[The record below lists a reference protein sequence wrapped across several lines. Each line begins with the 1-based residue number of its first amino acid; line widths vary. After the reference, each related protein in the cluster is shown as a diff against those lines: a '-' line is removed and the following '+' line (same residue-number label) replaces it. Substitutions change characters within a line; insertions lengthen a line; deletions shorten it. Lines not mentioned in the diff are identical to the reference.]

1 MLTFNN
7 VCNIQ
12 ISELLAK
19 LIKQSK
25 PKVYEQNFDRI
36 SQWLSNSF
44 IYSVPFFVAFFVVV
58 FFCTNSRCF
67 LKTLCTSVW

>member
-25 PKVYEQNFDRI
+25 PKVYEQDFDRI
-36 SQWLSNSF
+36 SRWLSNSF
-44 IYSVPFFVAFFVVV
+44 MYSFPFFVVFVVV
-58 FFCTNSRCF
+58 FFFCTNSRCF
-67 LKTLCTSVW
+67 LKTLCMNVL

>member
-25 PKVYEQNFDRI
+25 PKVYEQDFDRI

-44 IYSVPFFVAFFVVV
+44 MYSFPFFVVFVVV
-58 FFCTNSRCF
+58 VF
-67 LKTLCTSVW
+67 LHQL